1 MIRKFDE
8 RANAAL
14 DDIILARRTNRAFAK
29 EPPPRAAIEQ
39 IIHAGLWAPYAA
51 LAVAGR
57 ADFRRFFVFSQGT
70 QPMAD
75 AARLMQLRARSFLES
90 MKPKDGAGTAGS
102 GAAPAYLERIKG
114 LAENGHPSL
123 KAAPYFV
130 VLAEYQGIPASGLQ
144 SLAHA
149 FENMWLKATA
159 LGLAFQLISI
169 TERMAEDKAFVEL
182 LGLPFGSYVLDGC
195 AIGYPAAAPPDA
207 KRIDAGAVTKW
218 L

>member
-1 MIRKFDE
+1 MNNEFSDQ
-8 RANAAL
+8 ANAAL
-14 DDIILARRTNRAFAK
+14 DGIIMARRTNRAFAK
-29 EPPPRAAIEQ
+29 EPQPRAAIEQ

-51 LAVAGR
+51 VAVGGR
-57 ADFRRFFVFSQGT
+57 ADFRRFFVFAQGT
-70 QPMAD
+70 QAMAE
-75 AARLMQLRARSFLES
+75 AARLVQLRARSFLES
-90 MKPKDGAGTAGS
+90 MKSAVGTGPAGS
-102 GAAPAYLERIKG
+102 GAAPAYLGRIKA

-123 KAAPYFV
+123 KTAPYFI

-149 FENMWLKATA
+149 LENMWLKATA

-169 TERMAEDKAFVEL
+169 TERMAEDEAFVQL

-207 KRIDAGAVTKW
+207 KRVDAAAVTRW